1 MTDINRKD
9 SPQNVHTG
17 DALHWWWRPQRGMR
31 QSVRPSH
38 PPLPHRILF
47 LIYFSS
53 IDTQFPHNRHF
64 MGALLLRNHFS
75 CCCCCYL
82 PQRIVRGQLEEEEV
96 PRRSVGRATPVIVP
110 SRLCHNSFVLPNQTH
125 IVSDIKRNRLRF
137 FCSLEWMAVLELLPS
152 SLVCLQDIFVV
163 PLCWSE
169 NPFPGP
175 FFERV

>member
-1 MTDINRKD
+1 
-9 SPQNVHTG
+9 
-17 DALHWWWRPQRGMR
+17 MR

-64 MGALLLRNHFS
+64 MGALVLLLRNHFS

-82 PQRIVRGQLEEEEV
+82 PQWIVRGHRREEEEV
-96 PRRSVGRATPVIVP
+96 PSRSVGRATYSSNRPVQIVSQFFRP
-110 SRLCHNSFVLPNQTH
+110 AQPTH